1 MRPISGALA
10 GEPQRSGRVSPRA
23 HACGWHRGSCG
34 AVWSGAVPVLAALAL
49 CGQFRDSRIL
59 MDAGYDVRR
68 LTSAGGGT
76 MTGMLTDLET
86 LADQMRLPAGEEQ

>member
-1 MRPISGALA
+1 
-10 GEPQRSGRVSPRA
+10 
-23 HACGWHRGSCG
+23 
-34 AVWSGAVPVLAALAL
+34 
-49 CGQFRDSRIL
+49 